1 LKVIAAIDIM
11 SGCVVR
17 LVRGNPANKAV
28 YSDDPVKIAMKWQA
42 AGADMLHIVDLDA
55 TLQTGKINADTISK
69 IIHTVS
75 IPVEVAGGIRSLDIV
90 NEMFNKNAAR
100 VVIGTMAYQEL
111 DSLKKIIKK
120 YGGNKIV
127 ISIDQ
132 SNGMVMINGW
142 RESSGSSMTEAIHLF
157 TTIGAREFL
166 LTSIDRDGTLD
177 GPDVKTL
184 SHVASSFAKTKI
196 IASGG
201 ISSLEDIIRVRIAGC
216 SSVIL
221 GKALYEHKLS
231 IGKVKAIL

>member
-1 LKVIAAIDIM
+1 LRVIAAIDIM
-11 SGCVVR
+11 SGYVVR
-17 LVRGNPANKAV
+17 LVKGNPANKAV

-75 IPVEVAGGIRSLDIV
+75 IPVEIAGGIRTPDIV
-90 NEMFNKNAAR
+90 NEMFSKNAAR
-100 VVIGTMAYQEL
+100 VVIGTMAYHEF
-111 DSLKKIIKK
+111 DSLKKIIKR
-120 YGGNKIV
+120 YGRNKIV

-132 SNGMVMINGW
+132 SDGMVMINGW
-142 RESSGSSMTEAIHLF
+142 RESSGSSVTEAIHLF
-157 TTIGAREFL
+157 TAIGVREFL

-184 SHVASSFAKTKI
+184 SRIASSFENTRI

-231 IGKVKAIL
+231 IGKVKAIM